1 MRQSVR
7 ELTFIR
13 KPIEIIKENKK
24 IFLLMNAV
32 FYGLLLLTMM
42 VTAIFP
48 DLQAKTIDNANQQLS
63 APWLESTVVAAYTDG
78 NVGLA
83 GIYTFLVNLILG
95 TFLSMTLPSMV
106 IPFVGLI
113 MGGYRAI
120 FWGMTFAPLDGVT
133 GLLPH
138 YLTLL
143 IEGQAY
149 IIAIFAIIIQGR
161 AFLFPSRTGLASRW
175 SGYKK
180 GLIQSAWLYLPVI
193 LLLVIGSVYEAF
205 ELIVLAPPGK

>member
-1 MRQSVR
+1 MKQSVR
-7 ELTFIR
+7 KLKFIR

-24 IFLLMNAV
+24 AFILMNAV
-32 FYGLLLLTMM
+32 FYGLLLLTMI

-63 APWLESTVVAAYTDG
+63 APWLESTVVAAYTNG

-83 GIYTFLVNLILG
+83 SIYTFLVNLILG
-95 TFLSMTLPSMV
+95 TFLSMTLPSLV
-106 IPFVGLI
+106 IPFAGLI

-120 FWGMTFAPLDGVT
+120 FWGMTFAPLNGVT

-149 IIAIFAIIIQGR
+149 VIAMFAIVIQGR
-161 AFLFPSRTGLASRW
+161 SLLFPRRIGLASRW
-175 SGYKK
+175 NGYKQ

-193 LLLVIGSVYEAF
+193 LLLVVGGVYEAI
-205 ELIVLAPPGK
+205 ELIVLAPPGN

>member
-1 MRQSVR
+1 MKQSVR
-7 ELTFIR
+7 KLKFIR

-24 IFLLMNAV
+24 AFILMNAI
-32 FYGLLLLTMM
+32 FYGLLLLTMI

-63 APWLESTVVAAYTDG
+63 APWLESTVVAAYTNG

-95 TFLSMTLPSMV
+95 TFLSMTLPSLV
-106 IPFVGLI
+106 IPLRGLSWGI
-113 MGGYRAI
+113 PRY
-120 FWGMTFAPLDGVT
+120 FLGMTFAPLNGVT

-143 IEGQAY
+143 IEEQAY
-149 IIAIFAIIIQGR
+149 VIAMFAIVIQGR
-161 AFLFPSRTGLASRW
+161 SFLFPRRIGLASRW
-175 SGYKK
+175 NGYKQ

-193 LLLVIGSVYEAF
+193 LLLVVGACMKP
-205 ELIVLAPPGK
+205 LN